1 MKNARTSASSTSE
14 SQTDWARV
22 DAMRDEDINFSDI
35 PELTAEQMARGHL
48 EVGGKP
54 VKRGK
59 QRVNIYLDAWVVEM
73 FRQKA
78 GGRGYQTLINEAL
91 VQHLTG
97 QEMVTL
103 LRRVVREELQAT
115 RADH

>member
-1 MKNARTSASSTSE
+1 MKNARTSDSSTSE
-14 SQTDWARV
+14 SQTDWARI

-59 QRVNIYLDAWVVEM
+59 QRVNIWLEAWVVEM
-73 FRQKA
+73 FKQQA

-91 VQHLTG
+91 MQHLTH
-97 QEMVTL
+97 QDMETL
-103 LRRVVREELQAT
+103 LRRVVREELQA
-115 RADH
+115 AKS